1 MQNIQKIVNEQLHNL
16 LDDPKQ
22 LFEDNELAYLSLQG
36 KNEMQIRDKV
46 AWRLQCSLDS
56 KCEEKQFIVRREWS
70 PRGRSK
76 VDLAIINVE
85 TRQAIVLI
93 EFKAQQFVNEETWPY
108 AEFLKDTYKMYNM
121 CSDTKVD
128 DEANMYFIFLHSFQN
143 HRLKDAQFEEAIA
156 YANFLRNKKTWT
168 LEEHTLEAIKE
179 KLTKTWK
186 SFYNENNEIKSALY
200 SQEKINEHYK
210 SLITQTNKDNDCEKN
225 AKTILKDYLEQKGD
239 LYSYPYT
246 NCTTIN
252 PKPCKVGESFGYEWY
267 VASFIWG
274 PYKKDLSSKSG
285 ALIKLK

>member
-1 MQNIQKIVNEQLHNL
+1 M
-16 LDDPKQ
+16 
-22 LFEDNELAYLSLQG
+22 
-36 KNEMQIRDKV
+36 
-46 AWRLQCSLDS
+46 
-56 KCEEKQFIVRREWS
+56 
-70 PRGRSK
+70 
-76 VDLAIINVE
+76 
-85 TRQAIVLI
+85 
-93 EFKAQQFVNEETWPY
+93 
-108 AEFLKDTYKMYNM
+108 
-121 CSDTKVD
+121 
-128 DEANMYFIFLHSFQN
+128 
-143 HRLKDAQFEEAIA
+143 
-156 YANFLRNKKTWT
+156 
-168 LEEHTLEAIKE
+168 EEHTLEAIKE

-252 PKPCKVGESFGYEWY
+252 SKPCKVGESFGYEWY